1 MKFYYP
7 DCVGKNIYDQVNM
20 IFESFEDKRYVINL
34 EKIFN
39 KIWNMKTREEVELAL
54 DGYLEDE
61 QEKGKVVN
69 LNNK

>member
-1 MKFYYP
+1 
-7 DCVGKNIYDQVNM
+7 
-20 IFESFEDKRYVINL
+20 
-34 EKIFN
+34 
-39 KIWNMKTREEVELAL
+39 MKTREEVELAL